1 MRAIVIYESMFGN
14 TRRVAEA
21 VARGLARSGEVRLAR
36 ADEVRPVDLAGAD
49 LVVVGAPTHAW
60 GLPRTNTRREA
71 VTTANRGDNDLI
83 LEPAAERSP
92 GVREWL
98 HTLDRL
104 GVTGAAFDTRLRAP
118 RFLTGRAST
127 SISRNLRHDGAQLI
141 SAPASFFVDRHN
153 HLYAGEEER
162 ARAWGERLGVEAS
175 RHRGAAVGRASVDWA
190 RVRPRTRL
198 DPLERGLVFLEM
210 FVSLCGIG
218 GGIYLV
224 SSPRSAMPLEYL
236 EGTWFD
242 TWRWPG
248 VALLIF
254 VGVGPA
260 LAVVATLRRRRVESL
275 AHVLVG
281 LGLVVWIIVEALW
294 VVVAAPLQIAFA
306 AIGVVIAALALV
318 RNTRRRGRPSI
329 EGSIQEDR
337 DGASLG
343 SAARRDAAA
352 PDVSPV
358 GGTGAVRP

>member
-36 ADEVRPVDLAGAD
+36 ADEVRPGDLVGAD

-71 VTTANRGDNDLI
+71 MSTADRDDNDLI
-83 LEPAAERSP
+83 LEPAADSSP

-98 HTLDRL
+98 RALGRL
-104 GVTGAAFDTRLRAP
+104 GAAGAAFDTRLRAP
-118 RFLTGRAST
+118 RYLTGRASA
-127 SISRNLRHDGAQLI
+127 SISRSLRHQGAELI
-141 SAPASFFVDRHN
+141 WAPTSFFVDRQN

-162 ARAWGERLGVEAS
+162 ARAWGERLGAEAS
-175 RHRGAAVGRASVDWA
+175 RHRRATVGRASVDVA
-190 RVRPRTRL
+190 PARPRARL
-198 DPLERGLVFLEM
+198 DPLERGLVFLEV
-210 FVSLCGIG
+210 FVSMCGIG

-248 VALLIF
+248 VALLLF

-260 LAVVATLRRRRVESL
+260 LAVAATLQRRRVESL

-281 LGLVVWIIVEALW
+281 LGLVVWIVVEALW
-294 VVVAAPLQIAFA
+294 VVVSAPLQIAFA

-318 RNTRRRGRPSI
+318 RNTRRRGRPI
-329 EGSIQEDR
+329 VDGSIREDHE
-337 DGASLG
+337 GVFLG
-343 SAARRDAAA
+343 SAARRDGARN
-352 PDVSPV
+352 VSSV
-358 GGTGAVRP
+358 GGTGEMRP